1 MTPPFAGRVPP
12 ARGVL
17 SARLRSRAHP
27 RLALVAILVLGAGA
41 PACTLV
47 RHTVPPASQPRQAS
61 LESRIWH
68 EVNLARSDPSGM
80 ADYLGGW
87 LSDFDGTGLIRPGR
101 RRFLMKEG
109 RPAVEEAIR
118 FLRAHRPVPPLSFS
132 AGMSSGARDLVLDLG
147 PRAVVSHV
155 GSDGSLV
162 KDRVARYGT
171 IQRKA
176 AELIQF
182 GTTDAREIVALLIV
196 DDGVPGRG
204 HRWVLFDDDYHVMGV
219 ALGPHAGYR
228 SMCVITLAAG
238 YQENLA
244 GLASNGDDSLAW

>member
-1 MTPPFAGRVPP
+1 M
-12 ARGVL
+12 
-17 SARLRSRAHP
+17 RLRV
-27 RLALVAILVLGAGA
+27 ALCAILAVSAGA
-41 PACTLV
+41 PACTFIGRSAPTL
-47 RHTVPPASQPRQAS
+47 SQPRQAS
-61 LESRIWH
+61 LESRIWR
-68 EVNLARSDPSGM
+68 EVNLARSDPSAM
-80 ADYLGGW
+80 ADYLSGW
-87 LSDFDGTGLIRPGR
+87 LSGFDSSGLVRPGR

-118 FLRAHRPVPPLSFS
+118 FLRAHKPVPPLSFS
-132 AGMSSGARDLVLDLG
+132 TGMSSGARDLVLDLG

-155 GSDGSLV
+155 GTDGSLV

-171 IQRKA
+171 IRRKA

-204 HRWVLFDDDYHVMGV
+204 HRRVLFDDDYHVMGV

-238 YQENLA
+238 YLESFA
-244 GLASNGDDSLAW
+244 GLPPSGDTDSMSW